1 MGGTGTNPKRGQDEG
16 LRRVFADLHLHIGA
30 TGRGEPVKISASR
43 ALTFRNIAH
52 EAACR
57 KGIRLLGVID
67 AHSPGVQRDIAELL
81 DRGEMAEA
89 PGGGIRYRDVT
100 LLLGAEIEVKE
111 PGRGPAH
118 HLVFLRDFDA
128 MRSFTEWLKERMTN
142 VGLSSQ
148 RIRASGLELQ
158 RETAARG
165 GLFIPAH
172 IFTPHR
178 SLYGSCA
185 DRLSDVLDPDLVD
198 AVELGL
204 SADTA
209 MAGLVPELDRYPFL
223 TNSDAHSLAR
233 IGREYNALILGEP
246 SFDELCKAL
255 RGEDGRGIAANYG
268 LDPRLGKYHR
278 THCAGCGTTLGAE
291 DGEMPDSPDAAM
303 RCPLCGSAKLI
314 RGVSERVR
322 ALGRLAGRDI
332 PRIGGARPPY
342 ICQVPLEFIPGVGP
356 KLLER
361 LLDRFGTEMNVLHDA
376 SPEALAETAGDKTAA
391 LILAAREGRLGLK
404 AGGGGR
410 YGKALSG

>member
-1 MGGTGTNPKRGQDEG
+1 MGGTGTTLKHGPGAG
-16 LRRVFADLHLHIGA
+16 LRRVFADLHLHIGS

-100 LLLGAEIEVKE
+100 LLLGTEIEVKE

-118 HLVFLRDFDA
+118 HLVFLRDFEA
-128 MRSFTEWLKERMTN
+128 MRSFTDWLKERMTN

-148 RIRASGLELQ
+148 RIRASGPELQ

-178 SLYGSCA
+178 SLYGSCT
-185 DRLSDVLDPDLVD
+185 DRLSDVLDPDLID

-233 IGREYNALILGEP
+233 IGREYNSLILGEP
-246 SFDELCKAL
+246 SFDELRKAL

-278 THCAGCGTTLGAE
+278 THCAGCGTTLDVE
-291 DGEMPDSPDAAM
+291 DGEMPASPDAVM

-314 RGVSERVR
+314 RGVSGRVR
-322 ALGRLAGRDI
+322 ALGRLAGRNV
-332 PRIGGARPPY
+332 PRIDAERPPY

-356 KLLER
+356 KLLDR
-361 LLDRFGTEMNVLHDA
+361 LLDRFGTEMNVLHEA
-376 SPEALAETAGDKTAA
+376 SPEALAETAGEKAAA
-391 LILAAREGRLGLK
+391 LILAAREGRLDLQ

>member
-1 MGGTGTNPKRGQDEG
+1 MEERRPEP

-43 ALTFRNIAH
+43 ELTFRNIAH

-81 DRGEMAEA
+81 DRGEMEEA

-128 MRSFTEWLKERMTN
+128 MRSFTRWLAQRMTN
-142 VGLSSQ
+142 VALSSQ
-148 RIRASGLELQ
+148 RIRAGGRELQ
-158 RETAARG
+158 REAAARG

-178 SLYGSCA
+178 SLYGSAA
-185 DRLSDVLDPDLVD
+185 DRLSDVLDPELVD

-233 IGREYNALILGEP
+233 IGREYNALLLAEP
-246 SFDELCKAL
+246 SFDELRMAL
-255 RGEDGRGIAANYG
+255 RGEGGRRIAANYG

-278 THCAGCGTTLGAE
+278 THCAGCGTTWDDE
-291 DGEMPDSPDAAM
+291 DAALSAGSELPA

-314 RGVSERVR
+314 RGVHDRVR
-322 ALGRLAGRDI
+322 ALGRMGGREE
-332 PRIGGARPPY
+332 PAVGPERPPY

-361 LLDRFGTEMNVLHDA
+361 LLERFGTEMNVLHEA
-376 SPEALAETAGDKTAA
+376 SPEALAETAGEKTAA
-391 LILAAREGRLGLK
+391 LILAARVGRLSLR

>member
-1 MGGTGTNPKRGQDEG
+1 MLPVPSPETGGG
-16 LRRVFADLHLHIGA
+16 LRRVFADLHLHIGS

-52 EAACR
+52 EASRR

-81 DRGEMAEA
+81 DRGEMEEA

-100 LLLGAEIEVKE
+100 ILLGAEIEVKE

-118 HLVFLRDFDA
+118 HLVFLRDFEA
-128 MRSFTEWLKERMTN
+128 MRSFTDWLAKRMTN
-142 VGLSSQ
+142 VALSSQ
-148 RIRASGLELQ
+148 RVRAGGRELQ
-158 RETAARG
+158 REAAARG

-185 DRLSDVLDPDLVD
+185 DRLADALDPDLVD

-209 MAGLVPELDRYPFL
+209 MAGLVPELDRYAFL

-233 IGREYNALILGEP
+233 IGREYNAIMLAEP
-246 SFDELCKAL
+246 SFDELRKAL
-255 RGEDGRGIAANYG
+255 RGEDGRHIAANYG

-278 THCAGCGTTLGAE
+278 THCAGCGTTWDEEDDPAAAAE
-291 DGEMPDSPDAAM
+291 FPA
-303 RCPLCGSAKLI
+303 RCPLCGSARLI
-314 RGVSERVR
+314 RGVSGRVR
-322 ALGRLAGRDI
+322 ALGRLGGRDE
-332 PRIGGARPPY
+332 PRVSGRPPY
-342 ICQVPLEFIPGVGP
+342 VCQVPLEFIPGVGP

-361 LLDRFGTEMNVLHDA
+361 LLDRFGTEMGVLHEA
-376 SPEALAETAGDKTAA
+376 PPEALAETAGEKTAA
-391 LILAAREGRLGLK
+391 LILAAREGRLALR

-410 YGKALSG
+410 YGRALSG

>member
-1 MGGTGTNPKRGQDEG
+1 MGGTGTTLKHGPGAG
-16 LRRVFADLHLHIGA
+16 LRCVFADLHLHIGS

-118 HLVFLRDFDA
+118 HLVFLRDFEA
-128 MRSFTEWLKERMTN
+128 MRSFTDWLKERMTN

-148 RIRASGLELQ
+148 RIRASGPELQ

-178 SLYGSCA
+178 SLYGSCT
-185 DRLSDVLDPDLVD
+185 DRLSDVLDPDLID

-246 SFDELCKAL
+246 SFDELRKAL

-278 THCAGCGTTLGAE
+278 THCAGCGTTLDVE
-291 DGEMPDSPDAAM
+291 DGEMPASPDAVM

-314 RGVSERVR
+314 RGVSGRVR
-322 ALGRLAGRDI
+322 ALGRLAGRNV
-332 PRIGGARPPY
+332 PRIDAERPPY

-356 KLLER
+356 KLLDR
-361 LLDRFGTEMNVLHDA
+361 LLDRFGTEMNVLHEA
-376 SPEALAETAGDKTAA
+376 SPEALAETAGEKAAA
-391 LILAAREGRLGLK
+391 LILAAREGRLDLQ

>member
-1 MGGTGTNPKRGQDEG
+1 MRHHGPDAG
-16 LRRVFADLHLHIGA
+16 LRRVFADLHLHIGS

-43 ALTFRNIAH
+43 ELTFRNIAR

-128 MRSFTEWLKERMTN
+128 MRSFTEWLKPRMTN
-142 VGLSSQ
+142 VSLSSQ
-148 RIRASGLELQ
+148 RVRASGLELQ
-158 RETAARG
+158 REAAARG

-223 TNSDAHSLAR
+223 TNSEAHSLAR
-233 IGREYNALILGEP
+233 IGREYNALVIGEP
-246 SFDELCKAL
+246 SFDELRKAL

-278 THCAGCGTTLGAE
+278 THCAGCGTTLDE
-291 DGEMPDSPDAAM
+291 NDGDQPAVRELPA
-303 RCPLCGSAKLI
+303 RCPLCGAAKLI
-314 RGVSERVR
+314 RGVSDRVR
-322 ALGRLAGRDI
+322 ALGRLAGRVV
-332 PRIGGARPPY
+332 PPAGPGRPPY
-342 ICQVPLEFIPGVGP
+342 ICQVPLKFIPGVGP
-356 KLLER
+356 KLLDR
-361 LLDRFGTEMNVLHDA
+361 LLDRFGTEMNVLYEA
-376 SPEALAETAGDKTAA
+376 SPEALAMAAGEAAAA
-391 LILAAREGRLGLK
+391 LILAAREGRLHLK

-410 YGKALSG
+410 YGKALAGRNTDE

>member
-1 MGGTGTNPKRGQDEG
+1 MGTAANQAVPEAG
-16 LRRVFADLHLHIGA
+16 LRRIFADLHLHIGS

-52 EAACR
+52 EAAHR

-81 DRGEMAEA
+81 DRGEMEEA
-89 PGGGIRYRDVT
+89 PGGGICYRDVT
-100 LLLGAEIEVKE
+100 LLLGAEIEVME

-128 MRSFTEWLKERMTN
+128 MRSFTRWLAKRMTN
-142 VGLSSQ
+142 VALSSQ
-148 RIRASGLELQ
+148 RVRASGRELQ
-158 RETAARG
+158 LEVAARG
-165 GLFIPAH
+165 GLFVPAH

-185 DRLSDVLDPDLVD
+185 DRLSDVLDPELVD

-209 MAGLVPELDRYPFL
+209 MAGFVPELDRYAFL

-233 IGREYNALILGEP
+233 IGREYNALLVAEP
-246 SFDELCKAL
+246 SFDELRKAL
-255 RGEDGRGIAANYG
+255 HGEDGRRIAANYG

-278 THCAGCGTTLGAE
+278 THCAGCGTTLDEREAE
-291 DGEMPDSPDAAM
+291 AAILAGPAA
-303 RCPLCGSAKLI
+303 RCPLCGAAKLI
-314 RGVSERVR
+314 RGVADRVR
-322 ALGRLAGRDI
+322 ALGRLAGREQ
-332 PRIGGARPPY
+332 PPAEAARPPY

-356 KLLER
+356 KLLGR
-361 LLDRFGTEMNVLHDA
+361 LLDRFGTEMNVLHEA
-376 SPEALAETAGDKTAA
+376 PPEALAEAAGEKTAA
-391 LILAAREGRLGLK
+391 LILAAREGRLRLE

-410 YGKALSG
+410 YGRALSC